1 MHSRLLNNFYSSRI
15 DSWKNYSYSLY
26 TIEDPELDEI
36 EAELGIK

>member
-1 MHSRLLNNFYSSRI
+1 LTKIFLYLWQQHRHQQP
-15 DSWKNYSYSLY
+15 LY